1 MYAAEKIRNVA
12 LISHK
17 GAGKT
22 SLAESM
28 LFKSGATNRL
38 GSVDAGSSIL
48 DFDEEEKK
56 RKTTISTALSWMM
69 WQDHKIN
76 LLDTP
81 GYADFVGEVIS
92 SLRAVEGVVVLI
104 DAATGVE
111 VGAEIVWKI
120 AQDYNLPCFIFIN
133 KLDKEN
139 ADWQKAVE
147 QVQKKLSK
155 QAVPIYLPKVKE
167 GNFLGIFSPLETQP
181 QDEPQDEI
189 ARKAKQMLIEAV
201 AETSE
206 ELLEKYLSQGNL
218 SKDEIIIGL
227 KEGVANR
234 KVFPILCG
242 CGLAEIGTIE
252 LLDSIVSLLPSPSD
266 SSGGDEDGNPV
277 KRKLNDP
284 FSGIIFKV
292 LSDPH
297 LGELT
302 FIRVFSGKMEHA
314 SEIYNMRTKTKEK
327 LGHLCYILGKNRQD
341 TATVDAGDI
350 GVAIKLKAVAVSD
363 TICDPH
369 LPIYFDPITFPI
381 PAISFA
387 INPKTKQ
394 DLEKMGHGL
403 HKLVEE
409 DQTLTMKYDPEL
421 SQTII
426 SGLGELHLEIM
437 LSKLK
442 HRFSADVDVEDP
454 KIPYRESIRASAKG
468 EGKYKRQT
476 GGRGQYGHSL
486 VEVTPISPNSEEEF
500 IFENKIFGGA
510 IPGKYIPSIEK
521 GVKEAVD
528 KGVLAGYPVKWVKVK
543 LYDGSFHE
551 VDSSDIAFQLAG
563 SFAFKD
569 AFEKASPYLLEP
581 VFEVEVLATEEHTGD
596 VISDINGRRGRVQGV
611 EGGIVRALIPQSE
624 MYKYSTSLRSH
635 TQGRGSYTMKFS
647 HYEQVPAHLMAKIL
661 EERKKEG

>member
-28 LFKSGATNRL
+28 LFKAHATERL

-48 DFDEEEKK
+48 DFDEEERK
-56 RKTTISTALSWMM
+56 RKTTISTALAWIK
-69 WQDHKIN
+69 WQDNKIN

-81 GYADFVGEVIS
+81 GYADFTGEVIS
-92 SLRAVEGVVVLI
+92 ALRAAEGVVVLV
-104 DAATGVE
+104 DAVAGVE
-111 VGAEIVWKI
+111 VGTETTWKI
-120 AQDYNLPCFIFIN
+120 AQDYNLPCLIFIN

-147 QVQKKLSK
+147 SIQKKLSK
-155 QAVPIYLPKVKE
+155 QAVPIYLPKQVS
-167 GNFLGIFSPLETQP
+167 LLET
-181 QDEPQDEI
+181 EPQDDTEK
-189 ARKAKQMLIEAV
+189 KAKQMLIEAV

-218 SKDEIIIGL
+218 SNNEVAAGL

-242 CGLAEIGTIE
+242 SGSLEIGTIE
-252 LLDSIVSLLPSPSD
+252 LLNSIVSLLPPPSA
-266 SSGGDEDGNPV
+266 SSGKDEDGNLI
-277 KRKLNDP
+277 KRGLNDP
-284 FSGIIFKV
+284 FSGIVFKV

-302 FIRVFSGKMEHA
+302 FIRIFSGKMEHGC
-314 SEIYNMRTKTKEK
+314 EVYNMRTKTKER

-350 GVAIKLKAVAVSD
+350 GVAIKLKGIAVSD

-369 LPIYFDPITFPI
+369 AQIYFESIAFPV

-403 HKLVEE
+403 HKLAEE
-409 DQTLTMKYDPEL
+409 DPTFTMKYDPEL

-426 SGLGELHLEIM
+426 SGMGELHLEIM

-442 HRFSADVDVEDP
+442 ARFFADVEVEDP
-454 KIPYRESIRASAKG
+454 KIPYRESVRASAKG

-486 VEVTPISPNSEEEF
+486 VEITPLPPNSEETF
-500 IFENKIFGGA
+500 IFENKLFGGS
-510 IPGKYIPSIEK
+510 IPAKYVPSIEK
-521 GVKEAVD
+521 GVKEAID
-528 KGVLAGYPVKWVKVK
+528 KGILAGYPVKWVKVR

-581 VFEVEVLATEEHTGD
+581 IYEVEVFVTLEHTGD

-611 EGGIVRALIPQSE
+611 EDGVVRALVPQSE

-647 HYEQVPAHLMAKIL
+647 HYEQVPAHLTAKIL
-661 EERKKEG
+661 EEKKKE

>member
-28 LFKSGATNRL
+28 LFKANATERL

-48 DFDEEEKK
+48 DFDEEERK
-56 RKTTISTALSWMM
+56 RKTTISTALAWIK
-69 WQDHKIN
+69 WQDNKIN

-81 GYADFVGEVIS
+81 GYADFTGEVIS
-92 SLRAVEGVVVLI
+92 ALRAAEGVVVLV
-104 DAATGVE
+104 DAVAGVE
-111 VGAEIVWKI
+111 VGTETTWKI
-120 AQDYNLPCFIFIN
+120 AQDYNLPCLIFIN

-147 QVQKKLSK
+147 SVQKKLSK
-155 QAVPIYLPKVKE
+155 QAVPIYLPKQV
-167 GNFLGIFSPLETQP
+167 NLLET
-181 QDEPQDEI
+181 EPQDDTEK
-189 ARKAKQMLIEAV
+189 KAKQMLIEAV

-218 SKDEIIIGL
+218 SNNEVAAGL
-227 KEGVANR
+227 KEGVASR

-242 CGLAEIGTIE
+242 SGSLEIGTIE
-252 LLDSIVSLLPSPSD
+252 LLNSIVSLLPSPSA
-266 SSGGDEDGNPV
+266 SSGKDEDGNLI
-277 KRKLNDP
+277 KRGLNDP
-284 FSGIIFKV
+284 FSGIVFKV

-302 FIRVFSGKMEHA
+302 FIRIFSGKMEHGC
-314 SEIYNMRTKTKEK
+314 EVYNMRTKTKER

-350 GVAIKLKAVAVSD
+350 GVAIKLKGIAVSD

-369 LPIYFDPITFPI
+369 AQIYFESIAFPI

-403 HKLVEE
+403 HKLAEE
-409 DQTLTMKYDPEL
+409 DPTFTMKYDPEL

-426 SGLGELHLEIM
+426 SGMGELHLEIM

-442 HRFSADVDVEDP
+442 TRFFADVEVEDP
-454 KIPYRESIRASAKG
+454 KIPYRESVRASAKG

-486 VEVTPISPNSEEEF
+486 VEITPLPPNSEETF
-500 IFENKIFGGA
+500 IFENKLFGGS
-510 IPGKYIPSIEK
+510 IPAKYVPSIEK
-521 GVKEAVD
+521 GVKEAID
-528 KGVLAGYPVKWVKVK
+528 KGILAGYPVKWVKVK

-581 VFEVEVLATEEHTGD
+581 IYEVEVFVTLEHTGD

-611 EGGIVRALIPQSE
+611 EDGVVRALVPQSE

-647 HYEQVPAHLMAKIL
+647 HYEQVPAHLTAKIL
-661 EERKKEG
+661 EEKKKE